1 MFDARQFAMNF
12 MSQNQNLPN
21 NPLVQQYAS
30 LIQGGDAKR
39 GEEVANNILKSYGIS
54 KEEGM
59 QMAKQFFHIPG

>member
-1 MFDARQFAMNF
+1 MFDARQFATNF
-12 MSQNQNLPN
+12 MNQNRNLPN

-30 LIQGGDAKR
+30 LIQSGDAKR
-39 GEEVANNILKSYGIS
+39 GEEVANNILKSYGIT